1 MIADDVLR
9 ALQGSQRDTFPRALA
24 SSIVVAIQNVA
35 EYYYVGTPQEHWDLD
50 DFPRIVSPWPA
61 FWMEYR
67 TLAAYSGCSIRW
79 LRDRLSDLRHPL
91 PYYRLPGGK
100 ILVRR
105 SEFDAWLA
113 RYRHMDNP
121 DVKRIV
127 TDAIQRLRKPSK
139 VPA

>member
-1 MIADDVLR
+1 MTPPTSLPPSQVESGRDGVPSNTTRARLGQDRPKLVVVKDLELTTLLDPYLPLR
-9 ALQGSQRDTFPRALA
+9 A
-24 SSIVVAIQNVA
+24 
-35 EYYYVGTPQEHWDLD
+35 
-50 DFPRIVSPWPA
+50 
-61 FWMEYR
+61 
-67 TLAAYSGCSIRW
+67 LAAYSGCSIRW
-79 LRDRLSDLRHPL
+79 LRDRLYDLRHPL

-127 TDAIQRLRKPSK
+127 TDTIQRLRKPSK